1 MITINIFF
9 DPICP
14 WCFIGKK
21 WFDRALESFPELDFQ
36 IEWKPFQLNPT
47 MQKAGMDRQE
57 YLEKKFGGKEEARA
71 AYAPI
76 VKAILENNMDVNF
89 EKIRITPNTM
99 NAQRLTHWAGIEGV
113 QNRIVSA
120 LFKAYF
126 KNGQDI
132 GDETVLSEIA
142 GRSGMRKEIITRLL
156 YSEADIDKV
165 KNLDL
170 NARNSGI
177 KGVPMFVVDGTYAV
191 SGAQKSEFWKNVFLE
206 IFENQRNKK

>member
-1 MITINIFF
+1 
-9 DPICP
+9 
-14 WCFIGKK
+14 
-21 WFDRALESFPELDFQ
+21 
-36 IEWKPFQLNPT
+36 
-47 MQKAGMDRQE
+47 
-57 YLEKKFGGKEEARA
+57 
-71 AYAPI
+71 
-76 VKAILENNMDVNF
+76 
-89 EKIRITPNTM
+89 M

-132 GDETVLSEIA
+132 GDQTVLSEIA
-142 GRSGMRKEIITRLL
+142 GRSGMKKEIITRLL
-156 YSEADIDKV
+156 SSEADIDKV

-177 KGVPMFVVDGTYAV
+177 KGVPMFVIDRTYAV